1 MKVKQLTSSCKSL
14 YGNLGLTEMAAMNWH
29 TISDNILK
37 IQSLSGLSF
46 TYKIGASWGLNQMT
60 DTDGDGVTD
69 LVFLAVDG
77 GKQGA
82 SCIIKHIT

>member
-1 MKVKQLTSSCKSL
+1 MGTWDLDGDGSNEMA
-14 YGNLGLTEMAAMNWH
+14 YNLGQHLE
-29 TISDNILK
+29 
-37 IQSLSGLSF
+37 IQSLSGPSF
-46 TYKIGASWGLNQMT
+46 TYKIGASWGLNQVT